1 MPGQTSIVSPELQA
15 AVVISDRRYVSPL
28 PDADWTLSAADI
40 VQAQL
45 SVSLHRHVPG
55 WAGATD
61 EQLAAVAREIID
73 ALDNT

>member
-1 MPGQTSIVSPELQA
+1 MFNLMRRIA
-15 AVVISDRRYVSPL
+15 DRRYASPL
-28 PDADWTLSAADI
+28 PGADWILSAADV

-61 EQLAAVAREIID
+61 EQLAAVAREIIHV
-73 ALDNT
+73 LDTAKRSPAA